1 MFEFNNVSFMDI
13 LHIDNLTIESN
24 KTTAIIGPSGSG
36 KSTLLRL
43 LNKLISPTEGF
54 ISYNGHDI
62 SSINSTEY
70 RRKVPMLSQSP
81 IVYPGNIK
89 DNLLIGRK
97 FQQKNLLY
105 DEILKKALKNVKL
118 DKGLEEDISK
128 LSGGEQQR
136 VSIARLMLLDADAY
150 LLDEPSSALDDLT
163 EDFVIKTMI
172 DLAKDN
178 NKTIIFVTHSRE
190 MANKY
195 ADRIIQIKEGMIANE
210 WICD

>member
-1 MFEFNNVSFMDI
+1 MFEFNNISFMDI

-97 FQQKNLLY
+97 FQQKTSLD
-105 DEILKKALKNVKL
+105 DEILKKFLENVKL
-118 DKGLEEDISK
+118 DKGLEEDISE

-195 ADRIIQIKEGMIANE
+195 ADRIIQIKEGRIANE